1 VRAIFAEVNATSLQ
15 RLTSRGIEL
24 DSTIFLLFKY
34 TTRSKPCKK
43 TEVRKITSLKTSP
56 EVGKITSLITSPKET
71 NLVKKNCEVRKITSM
86 EKTSP
91 KETTLVKKSS
101 VWPRE
106 TSVRVGVFV
115 IPTILLLKKKEQRL
129 RHKNST
135 GQVLEAIAVSLMMT
149 HGRVETP
156 FLTLELS
163 YKFPPLLF
171 YHLLLLS

>member
-1 VRAIFAEVNATSLQ
+1 
-15 RLTSRGIEL
+15 
-24 DSTIFLLFKY
+24 
-34 TTRSKPCKK
+34 
-43 TEVRKITSLKTSP
+43 
-56 EVGKITSLITSPKET
+56 
-71 NLVKKNCEVRKITSM
+71 M

-156 FLTLELS
+156 QHMTSTIFTIL
-163 YKFPPLLF
+163 
-171 YHLLLLS
+171 

>member
-1 VRAIFAEVNATSLQ
+1 
-15 RLTSRGIEL
+15 L
-24 DSTIFLLFKY
+24 DWIGFNYYSLFKY

-56 EVGKITSLITSPKET
+56 EVGKITSLKTSPKET

-106 TSVRVGVFV
+106 TSVQVGVFV
-115 IPTILLLKKKEQRL
+115 IPTILLFKKKEQ
-129 RHKNST
+129 
-135 GQVLEAIAVSLMMT
+135 
-149 HGRVETP
+149 VETQKFNWAGVGGYCRLP
-156 FLTLELS
+156 DDDPWQGRNTFS
-163 YKFPPLLF
+163 YIIT
-171 YHLLLLS
+171 Y